1 MKRYL
6 FTGHLSPKPPGTERA
21 MCQLSGEVYLAM
33 EVDAEFRELARVQA
47 IEVQRLQARAAALGR
62 RVIELKSKLREMR
75 REAKQVSAS

>member
-1 MKRYL
+1 
-6 FTGHLSPKPPGTERA
+6 